1 MGVETV
7 RLFSDWLVHLT
18 KNHDL
23 IIVLRKLLLLLSGP
37 HFIFI
42 YSLLF
47 RRKKKKTKKG
57 ERKKKAKE
65 KVKNWGGFDFCMNPN
80 KRHHPRLMK
89 N

>member
-7 RLFSDWLVHLT
+7 RLFTDWLVHLT

-23 IIVLRKLLLLLSGP
+23 IIVLLKLLLLSGP

-47 RRKKKKTKKG
+47 RRKKKQKR
-57 ERKKKAKE
+57 EREKRKQKKKLKIGVDLIFA
-65 KVKNWGGFDFCMNPN
+65 
-80 KRHHPRLMK
+80 
-89 N
+89 

>member
-7 RLFSDWLVHLT
+7 RLFTDWLVHLT

-23 IIVLRKLLLLLSGP
+23 IIVLLKLLLPLSGP

-47 RRKKKKTKKG
+47 RRKKKTKKG
-57 ERKKKAKE
+57 EKKKE
-65 KVKNWGGFDFCMNPN
+65 S
-80 KRHHPRLMK
+80 KRRK
-89 N
+89 S

>member
-7 RLFSDWLVHLT
+7 RLFTDWLVHLT

-47 RRKKKKTKKG
+47 RRKKKQKR
-57 ERKKKAKE
+57 EREKRKQKKKLKIGVDLIFA
-65 KVKNWGGFDFCMNPN
+65 
-80 KRHHPRLMK
+80 
-89 N
+89 

>member
-23 IIVLRKLLLLLSGP
+23 IIVLPKLLLLSGP

-47 RRKKKKTKKG
+47 RRKKKQKR
-57 ERKKKAKE
+57 EREKRKQKKKLKIGVDLIFA
-65 KVKNWGGFDFCMNPN
+65 
-80 KRHHPRLMK
+80 
-89 N
+89 

>member
-23 IIVLRKLLLLLSGP
+23 IIVLPKLLLLSGP

-47 RRKKKKTKKG
+47 RRKKKTKEG

-65 KVKNWGGFDFCMNPN
+65 KS
-80 KRHHPRLMK
+80 
-89 N
+89 

>member
-7 RLFSDWLVHLT
+7 RLFTDWLVHLT

-23 IIVLRKLLLLLSGP
+23 IIVLLKLLLPLSGP

-47 RRKKKKTKKG
+47 RREKKRNQKREREKRKQKKKKLKIG
-57 ERKKKAKE
+57 VDLIFA
-65 KVKNWGGFDFCMNPN
+65 
-80 KRHHPRLMK
+80 
-89 N
+89 

>member
-7 RLFSDWLVHLT
+7 RLFTDWLVHLT

-23 IIVLRKLLLLLSGP
+23 IIVLPKLLLLSGP

-47 RRKKKKTKKG
+47 RRKKKNKRGREKK
-57 ERKKKAKE
+57 ESKRKKLKIGVDLIFA
-65 KVKNWGGFDFCMNPN
+65 
-80 KRHHPRLMK
+80 
-89 N
+89 